1 MTATAIIDEINQLP
15 LTEKLLVVEKTLEA
29 IRQEKKLSL
38 KEAANLL
45 YDDYKSDKEL
55 TIFTQLDTEPF
66 YEAR

>member
-1 MTATAIIDEINQLP
+1 MTTSSIIEEINKLP
-15 LTEKLLVVEKTLEA
+15 LTDKLLVVEKTLEA
-29 IRQEKKLSL
+29 ISQEKKLSL

-66 YEAR
+66 YESR

>member
-1 MTATAIIDEINQLP
+1 MTTASIIEEISKLP
-15 LTEKLLVVEKTLEA
+15 LPDKVLIVEKTLEA

-38 KEAANLL
+38 KDAANLL

>member
-1 MTATAIIDEINQLP
+1 MTATAIIDEINRLP

>member
-66 YEAR
+66 FEAR

>member
-1 MTATAIIDEINQLP
+1 MTATAIIDEINRLP
-15 LTEKLLVVEKTLEA
+15 LAEKLLVVEKTLEA